1 MVPTISNQKNMRG
14 EIEKEIEGEMKEAE
28 IQSPFVKVIYQLEK
42 FEKEGRA
49 LAKLL
54 SKDYKTL
61 THNQKEQITKRV
73 REVFRELKTAA
84 RRPIKD

>member
-1 MVPTISNQKNMRG
+1 MRT
-14 EIEKEIEGEMKEAE
+14 EIEKEIEGQMKEAE

-49 LAKLL
+49 LAKLI

-61 THNQKEQITKRV
+61 THKQKEQIIKRIHKIFQ
-73 REVFRELKTAA
+73 EIKAA
-84 RRPIKD
+84 AGRPIRD